1 MRLTKHHGL
10 GNDFLVVLDPDASHP
25 LDADLARALCD
36 RHTGVGADGILRATP
51 AAPGGPARARMELR
65 NADGSSAEMSGNGIR
80 CLAQALLLAGW
91 PGTAGAPAI
100 TIDTDAGLRTVT
112 VHERVDAATHDA
124 VTHDAVTHDAVTH
137 DLSVAMGAARVE
149 GEAPEWT
156 GDGIA
161 HALLVDMG
169 NPHLVLDSAGG
180 AGSEPSGTGAPGD
193 PRSDDGGVDLVSLGE
208 AVNAKVPG
216 GANVHLLSTTSASGI
231 AVRTYER
238 GVGLTL
244 ACGTGACAAA
254 VAARRWGMAGDRV
267 TVDMPGGRA
276 EVRLG
281 AGDGDG
287 LVLRGPAVFVAA
299 FELGESPW
307 R

>member
-65 NADGSSAEMSGNGIR
+65 NADGSRAETSGNGIR
-80 CLAQALLLAGW
+80 CLAQALLLGGW
-91 PGTAGAPAI
+91 PGAAGATEVAI
-100 TIDTDAGLRTVT
+100 ETDAGLRTVT
-112 VHERVDAATHDA
+112 VHDRVDG
-124 VTHDAVTHDAVTH
+124 VTH

-149 GEAPEWT
+149 GAAPEWT
-156 GDGIA
+156 GGGVSQ
-161 HALLVDMG
+161 ALLVDMG
-169 NPHLVLDSAGG
+169 NPHLVLDLSAGA
-180 AGSEPSGTGAPGD
+180 AGDDGPGD
-193 PRSDDGGVDLVSLGE
+193 DESEVDLVTLGE
-208 AVNAKVPG
+208 AVNAKVAG
-216 GANVHLLSTTSASGI
+216 GANVHLLTTTAAPGI

-238 GVGLTL
+238 GVGPTL
-244 ACGTGACAAA
+244 ACGTGACASA

-267 TVDMPGGRA
+267 AVDMPGGRA
-276 EVRLG
+276 EVTLG
-281 AGDGDG
+281 ATNRDPA
-287 LVLRGPAVFVAA
+287 VLRGPAVFVAEI
-299 FELGESPW
+299 ELGASPW